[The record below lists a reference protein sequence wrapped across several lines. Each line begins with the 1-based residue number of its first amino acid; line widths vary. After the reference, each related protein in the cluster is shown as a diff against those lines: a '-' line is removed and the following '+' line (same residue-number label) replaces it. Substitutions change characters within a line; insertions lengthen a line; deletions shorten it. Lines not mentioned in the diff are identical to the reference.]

1 MDVRSEVTFESDGT
15 RCAAWLYRPGGA
27 EPVPIVVMGHGLGG
41 VREMRL
47 DAYAERFS
55 AAGYA
60 CLVFDYR
67 HFGAS
72 EGEPR
77 QLLDIDRQLEDWAAA
92 IAFAR
97 TLDGIDPDRVVVWG
111 TSFGGG
117 HAIVAGARDQRVAA
131 VIAQC
136 PFTDGPASLLA
147 APPLSLAKVT
157 ALGLR
162 DAVGALTGGRPTM
175 VPTAGPP
182 RSAALMATRDAEPGY
197 LGIVPDG
204 APFRN
209 EVAARFGLRVGL
221 HRPGRHAA
229 KLACPALF
237 CICEHDSVAPAR
249 AAQRDAA
256 RAPRGEVRLYPYGHF
271 EIYANAP
278 FERVVADQLAFLA
291 QHLPVTSTHTEAIA
305 R

>member
-1 MDVRSEVTFESDGT
+1 
-15 RCAAWLYRPGGA
+15 
-27 EPVPIVVMGHGLGG
+27 
-41 VREMRL
+41 
-47 DAYAERFS
+47 
-55 AAGYA
+55 
-60 CLVFDYR
+60 
-67 HFGAS
+67 
-72 EGEPR
+72 
-77 QLLDIDRQLEDWAAA
+77 
-92 IAFAR
+92 
-97 TLDGIDPDRVVVWG
+97 
-111 TSFGGG
+111 
-117 HAIVAGARDQRVAA
+117 
-131 VIAQC
+131 
-136 PFTDGPASLLA
+136 
-147 APPLSLAKVT
+147 
-157 ALGLR
+157 
-162 DAVGALTGGRPTM
+162 
-175 VPTAGPP
+175 
-182 RSAALMATRDAEPGY
+182 MATRDAEPGY

-221 HRPGRHAA
+221 HRPGRQAA

>member
-1 MDVRSEVTFESDGT
+1 MQTAEQTIREELTFPSGDVP
-15 RCAAWLYRPGGA
+15 CAAWLYRPQGSA
-27 EPVPIVVMGHGLGG
+27 RVPIIVMAHGLGG

-47 DAYAERFS
+47 DAFAERFC

-72 EGEPR
+72 GGEPR
-77 QLLDIDRQLEDWAAA
+77 QLLDINRQLEDWAAA

-97 TLDGIDPDRVVVWG
+97 TLDGVDPDRVVLWG

-117 HAIVAGARDQRVAA
+117 HAILAGARDQRVAA

-136 PFTDGPASLLA
+136 PFTDGRASVLA
-147 APPLSLAKVT
+147 AHPLSLVKAT

-162 DAVGALTGGRPTM
+162 DLTGSLVGRPPTM
-175 VPTAGPP
+175 VATAGPP
-182 RSAALMATRDAEPGY
+182 GSAALMAAPDAEPGY
-197 LGIVPDG
+197 LALVPDG
-204 APFRN
+204 VPFRN
-209 EVAARFGLRVGL
+209 ELAARLALRIGL
-221 HRPGRHAA
+221 HRPGRQAA

-249 AAQRDAA
+249 ATQRYAA

-271 EIYANAP
+271 DIYLGEP
-278 FERVVADQLAFLA
+278 FERVVADQIEFLTR
-291 QHLPVTSTHTEAIA
+291 HIPTT
-305 R
+305 